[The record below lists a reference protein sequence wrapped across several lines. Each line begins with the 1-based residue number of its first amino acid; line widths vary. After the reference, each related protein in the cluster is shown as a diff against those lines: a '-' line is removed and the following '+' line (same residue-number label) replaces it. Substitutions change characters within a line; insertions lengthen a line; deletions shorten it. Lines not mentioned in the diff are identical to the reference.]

1 MNEISSLM
9 KGLRIFYKLPDDTL
23 QEISSFTKVS
33 VYEAGQVI
41 HAQGLSSQDFYIIYE
56 GKAEVVLDNNSGK
69 KVSLAVLGSGE
80 YFGEMSLV
88 TGELTSA
95 TIVAVETCKVLIISK
110 EGFKKLLT
118 FIPELSVDLVKT
130 LSMRLKRV
138 NQTVWEEKNK
148 GISLTHLMDEE
159 GKNYYAQIV
168 GNSRYIKKIK
178 EDLPKW
184 SSSDIP
190 LCLTGEKGT
199 GKELIARTIHLSGR
213 RKDNP
218 FFSLDCGSLD
228 GEKLGEKLFGKF
240 GLLALADQGTLLLKN
255 ANLLGAV
262 NLQRLVEFL
271 ELPLIDVRIIF
282 SSRID
287 LKQRYEQ
294 EDVDAGILEKMF
306 GNVIKS
312 VPLRQRKKDIPDL
325 IQYYLESYVKKY
337 GKPFPVVSQDA
348 MEKLL
353 SYDYYQGNISE
364 LLEALERAALFAEGN
379 IISSEHVFLGIVPPA
394 PPAIN
399 ILHFK
404 PLAGIIQRGI
414 YPGLIQYVMTAAL
427 LAIIAEC
434 FFGTK
439 VLDRNW
445 GTQFAWSI
453 GWPVL
458 ILSAVVF
465 GKVFCS
471 ACPISFIALCF
482 QRFLH
487 FDKPVPTF
495 FKQYDFSI
503 ITFLFMLIFWVEEV
517 TNMRCSPEA
526 TGILLLSIVGL
537 ATLTAI
543 LFPRDT
549 WCRYLCPF
557 GGMFGICS
565 MAAVFELRSNT
576 ELCFNKCTT
585 HDCYKGTGK
594 VGGCPLFQQVP
605 FIDSNQSC
613 KLCLHCVRNCPNGS
627 VQLNIRPPAWEIW
640 NLSHVNRKM
649 VLFVVTFLIIIFPM
663 TVFDGLRTTLTSF
676 EWFKWFTVFYWF
688 SIVAAISITLSF
700 VHNRF
705 NDDKFLPQ
713 IRSIYAFVPL
723 TVGAHI
729 AYQLKFLPGIS
740 NIIINIFYI
749 FPNAQ
754 GKELLSITGLQLLVA
769 ASVITG
775 LLFSLLCAQKI
786 SKTGPDTRF
795 FLIKN
800 VAVIVTCF
808 IFLMYTFLV
817 IS

>member
-9 KGLRIFYKLPDDTL
+9 KDLKIFNRLPDHTL
-23 QEISSFTKVS
+23 EEISSFAKLS

-41 HAQGLSSQDFYIIYE
+41 HAQGLSPQGFYIIYE
-56 GKAEVVLDNNSGK
+56 GKAEVVLDNGSGE

-95 TIVAVETCKVLIISK
+95 SIVAVKTCKILIISK
-110 EGFKKLLT
+110 EGFIKLLT

-130 LSMRLKRV
+130 LSLRLKRV

-148 GISLTHLMDEE
+148 GIFLTQLMDQGEKSHNSE
-159 GKNYYAQIV
+159 IV
-168 GNSRYIKKIK
+168 GKSKYIKKIK
-178 EDLPKW
+178 ESLPQW
-184 SSSDIP
+184 SSLGTP
-190 LCLTGEKGT
+190 LCIIGEHGT
-199 GKELIARTIHLSGR
+199 GKELIARAIHLSGR
-213 RKDNP
+213 RKDKP

-228 GEKLGEKLFGKF
+228 SEKLGEKLFGKF
-240 GLLALADQGTLLLKN
+240 GLLALADQGTLLLRN

-262 NLQRLVEFL
+262 NLRQLFEFS
-271 ELPLIDVRIIF
+271 ELPLFNVSIIF

-287 LKQRYEQ
+287 LIQRYEQ
-294 EDVDAGILEKMF
+294 EDLNAGILKKMF
-306 GNVIKS
+306 GHVIKS

-325 IQYYLESYVKKY
+325 IQYYLESYVKKFN
-337 GKPFPVVSQDA
+337 KPFPVVSKDA

-364 LLEALERAALFAEGN
+364 LIEALERAILFAEGN
-379 IISSEHVFLGIVPPA
+379 IISPEHVFLGKVPPR
-394 PPAIN
+394 PPALN

-404 PLAGIIQRGI
+404 PLLGIIQRGI
-414 YPGLIQYVMTAAL
+414 FPGLIQYVMAA
-427 LAIIAEC
+427 AFIVIIAEC
-434 FFGTK
+434 FFGAK
-439 VLDRNW
+439 ELDGNW
-445 GTQFAWSI
+445 ATQFTWSI

-458 ILSAVVF
+458 ILLAVVF

-471 ACPISFIALCF
+471 ACPMSFIASCF
-482 QRFLH
+482 QRVLH

-495 FKQYDFSI
+495 FKQYSFAI
-503 ITFLFMLIFWVEEV
+503 ITFLFIFIFWVEEV

-526 TGILLLSIVGL
+526 TGILLLSITAL

-543 LFPRDT
+543 FFPRDT

-565 MAAVFELRSNT
+565 MAAIFELRSNT

-585 HDCYKGTGK
+585 HDCYKGTSK

-640 NLSHVNRKM
+640 NLHHVNRKM
-649 VLFVVTFLIIIFPM
+649 VLFVVAFLIIIFPL
-663 TVFDGLRTTLTSF
+663 TIFGGLRATLIPY
-676 EWFKWFTVFYWF
+676 EWFKWFTVFYWLF
-688 SIVAAISITLSF
+688 VVTTISMTLSL
-700 VHNRF
+700 VANRF
-705 NDDKFLPQ
+705 NDDEFLPQ
-713 IRSIYAFVPL
+713 IRSLFAFVPL

-740 NIIINIFYI
+740 SIIINILYI
-749 FPNAQ
+749 FPNTQ
-754 GKELLSITGLQLLVA
+754 GKELLNITGSKLLAA

-775 LLFSLLCAQKI
+775 LIFSLLCAQKI
-786 SKTGPDTRF
+786 SKNSTDTRF

-800 VAVIVTCF
+800 AAAIVTCF